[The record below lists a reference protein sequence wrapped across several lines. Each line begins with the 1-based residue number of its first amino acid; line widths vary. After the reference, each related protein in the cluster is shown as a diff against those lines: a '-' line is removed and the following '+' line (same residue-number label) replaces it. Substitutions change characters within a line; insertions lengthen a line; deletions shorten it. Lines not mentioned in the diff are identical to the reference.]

1 VSPLSIVLFLL
12 FPPVILSAILF
23 MLVPF
28 AGWLGLDLNWK
39 IAVKSSGVIFLVAFV
54 GYVFC
59 GVFIGAIELIKLTS

>member
-1 VSPLSIVLFLL
+1 
-12 FPPVILSAILF
+12 